1 MNDYLILLLIFIYIW
16 CICISLS
23 RYISLSL
30 YIPSAFS
37 REALARGL
45 AVVVVGYP
53 ATPIITSRVRFC
65 ISASHTRSDLNL
77 VLEKVSE
84 IGDILGMKVSARKYV
99 EPAIDYADLK
109 SD

>member
-1 MNDYLILLLIFIYIW
+1 MYINIL
-16 CICISLS
+16 C
-23 RYISLSL
+23 
-30 YIPSAFS
+30 SAFS

-65 ISASHTRSDLNL
+65 ISASHTRADLDL

-84 IGDILGMKVSARKYV
+84 IGDILGMKVSARKYNPPSQANEV
-99 EPAIDYADLK
+99 GLK
-109 SD
+109 ED

>member
-1 MNDYLILLLIFIYIW
+1 MIFIFF
-16 CICISLS
+16 
-23 RYISLSL
+23 
-30 YIPSAFS
+30 SAFS

-65 ISASHTRSDLNL
+65 ISAAHTRADLDL

-84 IGDILGMKVSARKYV
+84 IGDILGMKVSARKYTP
-99 EPAIDYADLK
+99 PAAIEDELLK
-109 SD
+109 ED

>member
-1 MNDYLILLLIFIYIW
+1 MSLYLYIL
-16 CICISLS
+16 ISLKP
-23 RYISLSL
+23 SLIPL
-30 YIPSAFS
+30 YLYSAFS

-65 ISASHTRSDLNL
+65 ISAAHTRADLDL

-84 IGDILGMKVSARKYV
+84 IGDILGMKVSARKYIPPV
-99 EPAIDYADLK
+99 TEIDHKED
-109 SD
+109 

>member
-1 MNDYLILLLIFIYIW
+1 MF
-16 CICISLS
+16 C
-23 RYISLSL
+23 
-30 YIPSAFS
+30 SAFS

-65 ISASHTRSDLNL
+65 ISAAHTRADLDL

-84 IGDILGMKVSARKYV
+84 IGDILSMKVSARKYV
-99 EPAIDYADLK
+99 PPVIEAEKED
-109 SD
+109 

>member
-1 MNDYLILLLIFIYIW
+1 MRNHSEIFECYLFYF
-16 CICISLS
+16 
-23 RYISLSL
+23 YF
-30 YIPSAFS
+30 SAFS

-65 ISASHTRSDLNL
+65 ISAAHTRADLDL

-84 IGDILGMKVSARKYV
+84 IGDILSMKVSARKYV
-99 EPAIDYADLK
+99 PPTLPEDELSKED
-109 SD
+109 

>member
-1 MNDYLILLLIFIYIW
+1 MKTHIF
-16 CICISLS
+16 
-23 RYISLSL
+23 
-30 YIPSAFS
+30 SAFS

-65 ISASHTRSDLNL
+65 ISAAHTREDLDL

-84 IGDILGMKVSARKYV
+84 IGDILGMKVSARKYIAPV
-99 EPAIDYADLK
+99 EDDLQK
-109 SD
+109 KNN